1 MPNSISGR
9 ITLNL
14 VAGILLTVLTV
25 IGAIWW
31 MAGKHNEASAVS
43 THTMVVGGVEAMTK
57 RLQTITNDYSWWEEA
72 HDAFVRQDSEWI
84 ENNVGTG
91 ITETEIADLLA
102 IVAPD
107 GEVAYAWTIAE
118 DDAVETLLPPET
130 IASVRQLL
138 DGVPV
143 GRLAAKSAYIDTPKG
158 PMLLSASRI
167 TPVSRV
173 DAVNA
178 ADLPLLLMGIYL
190 SEERL
195 LELGKTYLIDDLRFA
210 PSLAGVDAE
219 THDYDPVIDIEGR
232 SIGQLVWTPPQPG
245 RALLASVAL
254 PIGVALCLFCGIAL
268 LTAFRAR
275 TMAVAL
281 SSSEQ
286 HATAASRT
294 DSLTGHI
301 KRHGFNQLTETI
313 SVGRDAD
320 GNLPGIIYLD
330 INGFKA
336 VNDSIGHHG
345 GDDLVKALA
354 ERFTSIL
361 PPDSALARVGG
372 DEFAV
377 LLTGRNVK
385 DMVSGVAAALAHSLD
400 RPFAVSG
407 FEFHVSAAVG
417 YAFAERHDVAA
428 DELLR
433 RADLAMYQAKAGAE
447 RDPIAYH
454 PAMETGALEKKQVE
468 AALRR
473 ALEAGELQVFY
484 QPIVRASDLT
494 IVALEALARWQSAE
508 MGVVPPT
515 IFIPVAEETGLIH
528 DVGRYVLE
536 RVCADRALWPD
547 VITSINVSPVQL
559 RDPNFADDA
568 LSILQ
573 RFGVR
578 PDRFDLEL
586 TEGILVSNPT
596 IAKRR
601 LGRLKELGFQLSLDD
616 FGTGFSSIGYL
627 RQFPFDKLKVDRS
640 FVREIGLNPTA
651 NALVQALVSLGD
663 AMELDV
669 VAEGIENEE
678 QLSLLRLV
686 QCEFIQGYYV
696 SKAIPASEI
705 TALFLAAGSDTPRF
719 SSGSVIRQITAN
731 AAA

>member
-25 IGAIWW
+25 LGAIWW

-84 ENNVGTG
+84 ENNIGTG

-107 GEVAYAWTIAE
+107 GEVAYAWMIAE
-118 DDAVETLLPPET
+118 DDTVETLLPPQT
-130 IASVRQLL
+130 VTSVRRLL

-158 PMLLSASRI
+158 PMLLSASRV

-173 DAVNA
+173 DNVEA
-178 ADLPLLLMGIYL
+178 ADLPLLLMAIYL

-195 LELGKTYLIDDLRFA
+195 LELGKTYLIGDLRFA
-210 PSLAGVDAE
+210 TSLDGVDTE
-219 THDYDPVIDIEGR
+219 THDNEPISDIDGR
-232 SIGQLVWTPPQPG
+232 PLGQFVWTPPQPG

-254 PIGVALCLFCGIAL
+254 PIGVALSLFCGIAL

-286 HATAASRT
+286 QATAASRT
-294 DSLTGHI
+294 DSLTGLI
-301 KRHGFNQLTETI
+301 NRHGFNQLTEAI
-313 SVGRDAD
+313 DANKGE
-320 GNLPGIIYLD
+320 GNPPGIIYLD

-354 ERFTSIL
+354 GRFSSLL
-361 PPDSALARVGG
+361 PPESALARVGG

-377 LLTGRNVK
+377 LLTGRNVM

-400 RPFAVSG
+400 RPFSIGG

-417 YAFAERHDVAA
+417 YAFAERQGIDA

-447 RDPIAYH
+447 RDPVAYH

-468 AALRR
+468 TALRR
-473 ALEAGELQVFY
+473 ALELGELQVFY

-494 IVALEALARWQSAE
+494 IVALEALARWQSPE

-515 IFIPVAEETGLIH
+515 IFIPIAEETGLIH
-528 DVGRYVLE
+528 DLGRYVLE
-536 RVCADRALWPD
+536 RVCTDRALWPS
-547 VITSINVSPVQL
+547 VTTSINVSPVQL

-568 LSILQ
+568 LAILQ
-573 RFGVR
+573 RFGLR
-578 PDRFDLEL
+578 AETFELEL

-678 QLSLLRLV
+678 QLNLLRLV
-686 QCEFIQGYYV
+686 QCEYIQGYYV
-696 SKAIPASEI
+696 SKAIPAAEI
-705 TALFLAAGSDTPRF
+705 TELFLAAGANAPRF
-719 SSGSVIRQITAN
+719 SNGSAVRQIKAT

>member
-1 MPNSISGR
+1 
-9 ITLNL
+9 
-14 VAGILLTVLTV
+14 
-25 IGAIWW
+25 
-31 MAGKHNEASAVS
+31 
-43 THTMVVGGVEAMTK
+43 
-57 RLQTITNDYSWWEEA
+57 
-72 HDAFVRQDSEWI
+72 
-84 ENNVGTG
+84 
-91 ITETEIADLLA
+91 
-102 IVAPD
+102 
-107 GEVAYAWTIAE
+107 
-118 DDAVETLLPPET
+118 
-130 IASVRQLL
+130 
-138 DGVPV
+138 
-143 GRLAAKSAYIDTPKG
+143 
-158 PMLLSASRI
+158 MLLSVSRI

-173 DAVNA
+173 DAVEA
-178 ADLPLLLMGIYL
+178 ADLPLLMMGLYL

-195 LELGKTYLIDDLRFA
+195 LDLGKTYLIGDLRFV
-210 PSLAGVDAE
+210 PSLEGIEAE
-219 THDYDPVIDIEGR
+219 THDFAPVVDVDGR
-232 SIGQLVWTPPQPG
+232 PLGQFVWTPPQPG

-275 TMAVAL
+275 RMADAL
-281 SSSEQ
+281 STSEK

-294 DSLTGHI
+294 DSLTGLI
-301 KRHGFNQLTETI
+301 NRHGFNQLTEAI
-313 SVGRDAD
+313 SVGKEAE

-330 INGFKA
+330 VNGFKA

-354 ERFTSIL
+354 ERFSSIL

-400 RPFAVSG
+400 RPFSISG

-417 YAFAERHDVAA
+417 YAFSERQGVSA

-447 RDPIAYH
+447 RDPVAYH

-468 AALRR
+468 TALRR
-473 ALEAGELQVFY
+473 ALEAGELEVFY

-494 IVALEALARWQSAE
+494 IVAVEALARWPSAE
-508 MGVVPPT
+508 MGMVPPT
-515 IFIPVAEETGLIH
+515 IFIPIAEETGLIH

-536 RVCADRALWPD
+536 RVCVDRALWPN
-547 VITSINVSPVQL
+547 VTTSINVSPVQL

-573 RFGVR
+573 RFGLR
-578 PDRFDLEL
+578 PEMFELEL

-601 LGRLKELGFQLSLDD
+601 LGRLKEIGFQLSLDD

-705 TALFLAAGSDTPRF
+705 TELFLAAGTEAPRF
-719 SSGSVIRQITAN
+719 R
-731 AAA
+731 AAATSAR